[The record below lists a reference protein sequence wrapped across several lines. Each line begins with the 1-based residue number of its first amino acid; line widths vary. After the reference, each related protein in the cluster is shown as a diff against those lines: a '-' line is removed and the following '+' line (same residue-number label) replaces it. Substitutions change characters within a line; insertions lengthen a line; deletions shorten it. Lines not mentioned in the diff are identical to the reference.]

1 MSHIASSSPSAHSFQ
16 HFPLFHPNHHSF
28 PDKGDSR
35 ACARFRIHRKLHQR
49 VRSRNDSGSFTT
61 AQAILS
67 LQDTVSSLLD
77 HDQSMVDAL
86 TGLTSLVRDLMGVI
100 QQSQV
105 AMAQCLTSHVSAKP
119 TSPRSSGISNSFP
132 CVTSSARNPA
142 SSTPS
147 PRTTSLAMA
156 TQPVVIPPPELCL
169 SPPPDPPPPPSSPT
183 ASSLPALRGIFN
195 KAKGAEAQ
203 DRVPEPAGIPNT
215 PRKRA
220 RQSSEGISGSL
231 PGLRGRLF

>member
-16 HFPLFHPNHHSF
+16 HSPSSTTIHRHST

-49 VRSRNDSGSFTT
+49 IRPRNDSGSFTT
-61 AQAILS
+61 AQAILH
-67 LQDTVSSLLD
+67 LQNTVSTLLD
-77 HDQSMVDAL
+77 HDQSMVDAI
-86 TGLTSLVRDLMGVI
+86 TGLTSLVHDLLGVI

-105 AMAQCLTSHVSAKP
+105 AMAQCLTSHVSANP
-119 TSPRSSGISNSFP
+119 PSPEASSSFP
-132 CVTSSARNPA
+132 CATSSARDTA

-147 PRTTSLAMA
+147 TRTTPLPMA
-156 TQPVVIPPPELCL
+156 TLPVVIPPPESGPSL
-169 SPPPDPPPPPSSPT
+169 PPDPPPPPSSTT

-195 KAKGAEAQ
+195 KPKGPEAQ
-203 DRVPEPAGIPNT
+203 DHLPEPAGMLNT

-220 RQSSEGISGSL
+220 RQPSEGISGSL
-231 PGLRGRLF
+231 PGLRGRLL